1 MSVFLVVLKYTLC
14 MHEIIYVK
22 VLLLTLMN
30 AFDAMKYKDDDYSE
44 SSQSK
49 GSEIHNLLAYRK
61 V

>member
-1 MSVFLVVLKYTLC
+1 
-14 MHEIIYVK
+14 MHEIIYLK
-22 VLLLTLMN
+22 VLLVTLMN